1 MKTIRLRSLVAIGYD
16 MSQINSIFEV
26 AEMNQTQEQSEEIK
40 SFTYDLV
47 SFKFVD
53 STTLN
58 NSVEAI
64 LYYITGYIE

>member
-1 MKTIRLRSLVAIGYD
+1 
-16 MSQINSIFEV
+16 MSQIKSIFEV

-40 SFTYDLV
+40 SFVYDME

-64 LYYITGYIE
+64 